1 MMKRIFT
8 SICALV
14 CAAMATNGVAQGYT
28 DGVFIVNEDWFG
40 HNSSTVNFYSY
51 ATGGMQ
57 YRVFQK
63 ENAGKTLGNTTQF
76 AAQDGSNIYFCSKQ
90 NYGSTGGRFD
100 VADANTLLL
109 KHSISTFDGGG
120 DTRACYPLSSTKV
133 YVGTSSGIY
142 VYNPTTAEMSSSPI
156 EGTGASE
163 PGEMVEAN
171 GKLFVCAQGKGVYV
185 IDTATDRLISTI
197 DVNDAACTI
206 FKVNEQVWVAVNS
219 CTWGTPGASDTEQFV
234 EIDTENLVAKTP
246 IAVNMAC
253 QNPAWGWK
261 KTSPA
266 VDAQNKVLYYGPAD
280 GKNFISKYELETG
293 AFTENFITLPEG
305 QYMYGHVCEL
315 DPNTGNLIVVTFEQ
329 YGSQNYYLHFYN
341 KNGEEVGEQ
350 ILLESNYWF
359 PAMVMVAP
367 TSQSPT
373 GISEAT
379 AHKSV
384 ASVKYVNLAGVSSSE
399 PFSGVN
405 IVVTSYTDGTQSAV
419 KVIK

>member
-1 MMKRIFT
+1 
-8 SICALV
+8 
-14 CAAMATNGVAQGYT
+14 
-28 DGVFIVNEDWFG
+28 
-40 HNSSTVNFYSY
+40 
-51 ATGGMQ
+51 
-57 YRVFQK
+57 
-63 ENAGKTLGNTTQF
+63 
-76 AAQDGSNIYFCSKQ
+76 
-90 NYGSTGGRFD
+90 
-100 VADANTLLL
+100 
-109 KHSISTFDGGG
+109 
-120 DTRACYPLSSTKV
+120 
-133 YVGTSSGIY
+133 
-142 VYNPTTAEMSSSPI
+142 MS
-156 EGTGASE
+156 
-163 PGEMVEAN
+163 
-171 GKLFVCAQGKGVYV
+171 
-185 IDTATDRLISTI
+185 DTA
-197 DVNDAACTI
+197 
-206 FKVNEQVWVAVNS
+206 
-219 CTWGTPGASDTEQFV
+219 QFV

-253 QNPAWGWK
+253 QNPAWAWK

-305 QYMYGHVCEL
+305 QYMYGNVCEL
-315 DPNTGNLIVVTFEQ
+315 DPNTGILIVVTFEQ

-367 TSQSPT
+367 TSQSTT

-405 IVVTSYTDGTQSAV
+405 IVVTTYTDGTQSAV